1 VKILIQKLPKSKI
14 ELKIELSPREF
25 DDFIEKAIFNLG
37 RDFEIE
43 GFRKGKV
50 PKEIIREK
58 IGLGKILEESADLAV
73 KESYVRAIL
82 ENKIEAIGRP
92 EIQITKIAENN
103 PFEFKAD
110 VSVLPEINLP
120 DYKVI
125 AARIKRKEGV
135 VEEKE
140 IEEAII
146 WLQKSRAKF
155 IFKKQPAKIGNFVE
169 IEFQSS
175 QIEGG
180 QIRKDGFILGE
191 GHFVSGFEE
200 NLEGMAAGEEKN
212 FSLKF
217 PEDYFQETLAGKEV
231 IFKVKMDSVKIIE
244 LPEINDAFLKN
255 LGSFENLTTLKESIK
270 EGIKKE
276 KEIAE
281 SLRIRQEILKKIAES
296 SSFETPDILIEE
308 EKNRIL
314 ENFKKKVSENL
325 KIPFEEYLNKIKKA
339 EKDIKESFV
348 EEAQKNIRDYLIL
361 RKITK
366 REKIEA
372 SKEEI
377 ENEINKVLKELP
389 MEKAKEF
396 DLEKLKM
403 YIESE
408 VRQEK
413 TLKFLESLVR

>member
-1 VKILIQKLPKSKI
+1 
-14 ELKIELSPREF
+14 
-25 DDFIEKAIFNLG
+25 
-37 RDFEIE
+37 
-43 GFRKGKV
+43 
-50 PKEIIREK
+50 
-58 IGLGKILEESADLAV
+58 
-73 KESYVRAIL
+73 
-82 ENKIEAIGRP
+82 
-92 EIQITKIAENN
+92 
-103 PFEFKAD
+103 
-110 VSVLPEINLP
+110 
-120 DYKVI
+120 
-125 AARIKRKEGV
+125 
-135 VEEKE
+135 
-140 IEEAII
+140 
-146 WLQKSRAKF
+146 
-155 IFKKQPAKIGNFVE
+155 
-169 IEFQSS
+169 
-175 QIEGG
+175 
-180 QIRKDGFILGE
+180 
-191 GHFVSGFEE
+191 
-200 NLEGMAAGEEKN
+200 
-212 FSLKF
+212 
-217 PEDYFQETLAGKEV
+217 
-231 IFKVKMDSVKIIE
+231 MDSVKIIE